1 MFFPISDWFAAFVL
15 TLAVELPI
23 AVIALRPAEPQVLR
37 LVALVVYANLAT
49 HVAVWYVF
57 SQLLEVGSAGYVLL
71 VEGWAFG
78 AEALFYAVAIR
89 GLSARRAVAVAFV
102 ANAASFAVGR
112 LIGRQWLGLVG

>member
-15 TLAVELPI
+15 TIAVKLPI
-23 AVIALRPAEPQVLR
+23 AVRGLRPAEPQIPR

-57 SQLLEVGSAGYVLL
+57 SQVLEVGSAGYVLL

-89 GLSARRAVAVAFV
+89 GLSARRAVSMAFV

-112 LIGRQWLGLVG
+112 LIGRQWLGLVA

>member
-23 AVIALRPAEPQVLR
+23 AVLALRPAEPQVLR

-57 SQLLEVGSAGYVLL
+57 SQLLEVGSVGYAV
-71 VEGWAFG
+71 VAEGWAFG

-89 GLSARRAVAVAFV
+89 GLSARRAVAVAFA

-112 LIGRQWLGLVG
+112 LIGRQWLGLVA